1 MERKKAAEISRSTRS
16 TGMGAY
22 SDSCLYSIKQE
33 KELAPHKS
41 RSSRTGNHG
50 TKTWHLFPG
59 RYWEARIS
67 RSNSGKGGWSVSIL
81 RINEDLTESHE
92 VATIPEWLKPL
103 LPKSALQEVEPVP
116 YE

>member
-16 TGMGAY
+16 TGMGAKN
-22 SDSCLYSIKQE
+22 DSYLYSIKQE